1 MLYSR
6 ASLAQR
12 GLLMRNLL
20 FCLVIAGFSAL
31 PLAQASAETGAVPPK
46 LSAEDLFALQWVT
59 DVQISPDG
67 DQVVYVRSV
76 NDIMHDR
83 TRRNIW
89 MIGADG
95 GEHQPLVSGTESATS
110 PRFSPD
116 GRRLAYLAKAG
127 EKTQLFVRWLAS
139 GETAL
144 ISNLTQAPSHLAWS
158 PDGKSIAFVMRVL
171 AEKPAL
177 AKAPKKP
184 DGAEWAPAMKVIDAV
199 TYRFD
204 GRGYIKPGFDHVF
217 VVPAD
222 GGSARQ
228 LTQGD
233 FDHHGP
239 LAWTPDGERLLFS
252 SLRDEDWQYQ
262 RLHRDL
268 YAVHLAN
275 GELTQMTDRPGM
287 IGSPTVSPDGETIAV
302 VYEDHQ
308 GRQYSESSLALLD
321 VDGGNF
327 RRLGVDLD
335 RSMSDPKWSAD
346 SRRLYFHFDDQGERI
361 VATIDS
367 DGRVRKV
374 VKGLSGTTIGRP
386 YVSGGYAV
394 ARDGTVAY
402 SAGTA
407 QRPAD
412 LHVATRRGSRQLTD
426 LNANLLDHRSMAQ
439 VEEIRYASSVD
450 GAEIQG
456 WYLTPP
462 GFDPGQRY
470 PLILEIHGGPHL
482 AYGPHFSA
490 ELQRYAAAGYVVFYN
505 NHRGS
510 SSYGTDFGMLLE
522 YKYSSKDDF
531 GDHMSG
537 IDAMIAKG
545 FIDPDRLYVTGG
557 SAGGIAAAY
566 AIGLTD
572 RFKAAAITKPVINW
586 ISKTLTGDTYT
597 SQIARQF
604 PGLPWEEFEHYWQ
617 RSPLSLVG
625 NVTTPALL
633 MTGENDFRTP
643 MSETEQYYQALKLRR
658 VDTVMVRVPGTSHS
672 IASTPSRMIAKIDNT
687 LAWFARYGGEPVGKD
702 PAP

>member
-1 MLYSR
+1 MNDR
-6 ASLAQR
+6 AISPR
-12 GLLMRNLL
+12 FGLLLL
-20 FCLVIAGFSAL
+20 SAL
-31 PLAQASAETGAVPPK
+31 MLAGLSPRLATASDDAPAV
-46 LSAEDLFALQWVT
+46 LQAEDLFGLQWASE
-59 DVQISPDG
+59 VQISPDG
-67 DQVVYVRSV
+67 EHVVYVRSI
-76 NDIMHDR
+76 NDIMRDR
-83 TRRNIW
+83 TRRNLWLIR
-89 MIGADG
+89 ADG
-95 GEHQPLVSGTESATS
+95 SDHRPLVSGSESASS

-116 GRRLAYLAKAG
+116 GERLAYLAESG
-127 EKTQLFVRWLAS
+127 DGTQLFVHWLD
-139 GETAL
+139 GGQTAL
-144 ISNLTQAPSHLAWS
+144 ISNLTHTPSDLAWS
-158 PDGKSIAFVMRVL
+158 PDGEQIAFVMRVP
-171 AEKPAL
+171 ADKPAL
-177 AKAPKKP
+177 VSPPAQPE
-184 DGAEWAPAMKVIDAV
+184 GAEWAPAVRVIDAV

-204 GRGYIKPGFDHVF
+204 GRGYIEPGFDHVF
-217 VVPAD
+217 VIPAE

-228 LTQGD
+228 LTSGD

-239 LAWTPDGERLLFS
+239 LAWTPDGDTLLFTS
-252 SLRDEDWQYQ
+252 NRAEDWQYQ
-262 RLHRDL
+262 RSHRDL
-268 YAVHLAN
+268 FAVDVIS
-275 GELTQMTDRPGM
+275 GEQTQITDRPGM
-287 IGSPTVSPDGETIAV
+287 IASPTVSPDGETVAV

-308 GRQYSESSLALLD
+308 GRQYSESSLALMD
-321 VDGGNF
+321 PDGSDF
-327 RRLGVDLD
+327 RLLGQELD
-335 RSMSDPKWSAD
+335 RSMSDPVWSKD
-346 SRRLYFHFDDQGERI
+346 GDRLYFRYDNEGLRR
-361 VATIDS
+361 VATIDLN
-367 DGRVRKV
+367 GRIRDQVE
-374 VKGLSGTTIGRP
+374 GLSGTTIGRP
-386 YVSGGYAV
+386 YVSGGFAV
-394 ARDGTVAY
+394 SDSGRIVYT
-402 SAGTA
+402 AGTA

-412 LHVATRRGSRQLTD
+412 VHVTQRRGSRQLTD
-426 LNANLLDHRSMAQ
+426 LNANLLEFRELAEVQ
-439 VEEIRYASSVD
+439 EIRYESSVD
-450 GAEIQG
+450 GTEIQG

-462 GFDPGQRY
+462 DFDPEQTY

-522 YKYSSKDDF
+522 YKYSSEDDF

-537 IDAMIAKG
+537 IDAMIELG
-545 FIDPDRLYVTGG
+545 FVDPERLFITGG

-597 SQIARQF
+597 SQIAHQF

-658 VDTVMVRVPGTSHS
+658 VDTVMIRVPETSHS

-687 LAWFARYGGEPVGKD
+687 LAWFERYDIEADEDEVE
-702 PAP
+702 

>member
-1 MLYSR
+1 MPAFVSR
-6 ASLAQR
+6 LLVSLLLIGAASGVSSDGHDETPTLA
-12 GLLMRNLL
+12 
-20 FCLVIAGFSAL
+20 
-31 PLAQASAETGAVPPK
+31 
-46 LSAEDLFALQWVT
+46 AEDLFEFQWVT

-67 DQVVYVRSV
+67 EQIVYVRSI
-76 NDIMHDR
+76 NDIMGDR
-83 TRRNIW
+83 TRRNLWLIN
-89 MIGADG
+89 ADG
-95 GEHQPLVSGTESATS
+95 SGHQPLVSGLASASS

-116 GRRLAYLAKAG
+116 GARLAYLAKAG
-127 EKTQLFVRWLAS
+127 EQTQLFVRWLSS
-139 GETAL
+139 GETAV
-144 ISNLTQAPSHLAWS
+144 ISNLTQTPSDLAWS
-158 PDGKSIAFVMRVL
+158 PDGNTLAFVMRVP
-171 AEKPAL
+171 ADKPAL
-177 AKAPKKP
+177 ASPPDKP
-184 DGAEWAPAMKVIDAV
+184 EGAEWAPAMTVIEAV
-199 TYRFD
+199 TYRFN
-204 GRGYIKPGFDHVF
+204 GQGYLEPGFNHVF

-228 LTQGD
+228 LTRGD

-239 LAWTPDGERLLFS
+239 LAWTPDGERVLFT

-262 RLHRDL
+262 RSHRDL
-268 YAVHLAN
+268 YAVKVAN
-275 GELTQMTDRPGM
+275 GELTQITDQPGM
-287 IGSPTVSPDGETIAV
+287 IGSPTLSPDGKTIAA

-308 GRQYSESSLALLD
+308 GRQYSESSLVLMD

-327 RRLGVDLD
+327 RRLGTDLD
-335 RSMSDPKWSAD
+335 RSMNSPVWSAD
-346 SRRLYFHFDDQGERI
+346 GDSLYFHYDDQGQRL
-361 VATIDS
+361 VGTIDRK
-367 DGRVRKV
+367 GRVSTV
-374 VKGLSGTTIGRP
+374 VEGLSGTTIGRP
-386 YVSGGYAV
+386 YLSGDFAV
-394 ARDGTVAY
+394 ARDGTVAFT
-402 SAGTA
+402 AGTA

-412 LHVATRRGSRQLTD
+412 VHVHTRRGTRQLTD
-426 LNANLLDHRSMAQ
+426 LNANLLDHRELAQ
-439 VEEIRYASSVD
+439 VQEIRYTSSVD
-450 GAEIQG
+450 DVEIQG

-462 GFDPGQRY
+462 NFDPGKRY

-522 YKYSSKDDF
+522 YKYSSEDDF

-537 IDAMIAKG
+537 VDAMIEKG
-545 FIDPDRLYVTGG
+545 FVDPERLYITGG

-597 SQIARQF
+597 SQIKHQF
-604 PGLPWEEFEHYWQ
+604 PGLPWEEFEHYWK

-633 MTGENDFRTP
+633 MTGEQDFRTP
-643 MSETEQYYQALKLRR
+643 MSETEQYYQALKLQR
-658 VDTVMVRVPGTSHS
+658 VDTVMVRVPEAGHG

-687 LAWFARYGGEPVGKD
+687 LAWFERYGGEPLGKDEEQD